1 MFPQLVKDY
10 LFEDSALA
18 DRHGYEPL
26 TGVMSADAM
35 ISEGGSEV
43 EADSLKI
50 QFLESLIHETKEM
63 GVRMVA
69 VYSPY
74 YHSVPESEDD
84 KGLLKEIF
92 EREQIPYF
100 DFRCD
105 DRFSSHPELFE
116 DRFHAY
122 VYGPVM
128 VSIRSKYKN
137 GTLNVLPTEN
147 EIAEYITVFDSVFAN
162 YAGIKSWSLSTLS
175 HGEESWQKA
184 RVGLNEDEKGNSL
197 MSNEDIRHDAK
208 RIKVRRYLLSK
219 ISM

>member
-1 MFPQLVKDY
+1 MMDVIKVASYISKRYSDEYGVAIDEMKLHKLLYFSQRECYVLKD
-10 LFEDSALA
+10 A
-18 DRHGYEPL
+18 P
-26 TGVMSADAM
+26 
-35 ISEGGSEV
+35 
-43 EADSLKI
+43 
-50 QFLESLIHETKEM
+50 
-63 GVRMVA
+63 
-69 VYSPY
+69 
-74 YHSVPESEDD
+74 
-84 KGLLKEIF
+84 
-92 EREQIPYF
+92 
-100 DFRCD
+100 
-105 DRFSSHPELFE
+105 LFE

-147 EIAEYITVFDSVFAN
+147 EITEYITVFDSVFAN